1 MNNYNNV
8 KKIINCIYEQRTDKN
23 NFKKIS
29 TLKTKVNKMSK
40 YEETEV
46 FKKKILKVSTYINRV
61 IKFLEKMK

>member
-23 NFKKIS
+23 NFKK
-29 TLKTKVNKMSK
+29 NKYIRQKLIRCQNMK
-40 YEETEV
+40 KQV